1 MIELK
6 DLKEAYYAKEE
17 ENYAFRVY
25 LKNHADS
32 KTLDE
37 QFLSLHNEL
46 FLVYDC
52 NDCRNCCKK
61 YEATFE
67 EHEISIAANYLNM
80 TVESFKEKYIIDA
93 FGEYQINTKPCYFLA
108 DDNSCAIEPCKPD
121 SCRKYPYTNQPDRL
135 SSSLSII
142 ESSRVCPVVF
152 EMLEK
157 LKVIYDFKYE
167 K

>member
-1 MIELK
+1 MIEIK
-6 DLKEAYYAKEE
+6 DLKEAYYSKEE
-17 ENYAFRVY
+17 ENYAFRAY

-46 FLVYDC
+46 FSVYDC
-52 NDCRNCCKK
+52 NNCRNCCKK

-67 EHEISIAANYLNM
+67 EREITEAAQYLHM
-80 TVESFKEKYIIDA
+80 TVKSFKEKYIIDA
-93 FGEYQINTKPCYFLA
+93 FREYQINTKPCHFLA
-108 DDNSCAIEPCKPD
+108 DDNSCVIEPCKPE

-135 SSSLSII
+135 FSSLSII
-142 ESSRVCPVVF
+142 KSSIVCPVVF
-152 EMLEK
+152 EMIER
-157 LKVIYDFKYE
+157 LKVIYDFKYV